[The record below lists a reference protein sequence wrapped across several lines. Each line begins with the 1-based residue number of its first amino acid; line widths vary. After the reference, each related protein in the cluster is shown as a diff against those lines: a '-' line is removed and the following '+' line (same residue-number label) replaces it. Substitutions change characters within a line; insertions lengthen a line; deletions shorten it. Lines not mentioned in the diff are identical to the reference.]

1 MEEFQQS
8 HAELVKKRDNTYN
21 EIIEIQRQLERLKQ
35 KVELTEYTIQHNCI
49 KHNRERNMPVD
60 HFLWLIRIDRSNLEI
75 FMSQT
80 TGTIS
85 NTFCNQ

>member
-21 EIIEIQRQLERLKQ
+21 EMIQIQRQLERLKQ

-49 KHNRERNMPVD
+49 KHNREHDWDIEREDGPYGERFYVCKNC
-60 HFLWLIRIDRSNLEI
+60 
-75 FMSQT
+75 QT
-80 TGTIS
+80 TR
-85 NTFCNQ
+85 